1 MILVVWLLYSVIGP
15 SDQTVQ
21 LISNLNTDKYPFN
34 IPPQKKNQLKIQDY
48 HEVPQVFLMTLWWPY
63 DDPMSDWK

>member
-21 LISNLNTDKYPFN
+21 LISNLNTDKYLLN
-34 IPPQKKNQLKIQDY
+34 IPPQKKINWKSQDY